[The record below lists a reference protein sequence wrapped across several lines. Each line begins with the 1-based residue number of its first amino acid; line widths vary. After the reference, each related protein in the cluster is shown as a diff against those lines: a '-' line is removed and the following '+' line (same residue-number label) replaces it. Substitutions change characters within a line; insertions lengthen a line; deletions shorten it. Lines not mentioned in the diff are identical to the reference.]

1 MIGVAAMA
9 VELMLA
15 APLAALQHIKAD
27 GEDFADQK
35 QQTFYLLAFNAL
47 LKPTLLLFGLVMAS
61 VMFVVMANFLNMTMG
76 LAFVSSQGDSFIGLV
91 GVFVML
97 VISFYIH
104 YQLCIRSFGL
114 ITKVPEAVADLLGV
128 RDGNRGE
135 QGDSDTIIGGVVSF
149 TNKGMAHTGTVAAIG
164 KNKGGQGNP
173 DPGPPKSGGG
183 GGAPGGGAA
192 AGGNGGALNPASA
205 KGGAA
210 PAGKPKDG

>member
-1 MIGVAAMA
+1 
-9 VELMLA
+9 MLA

-91 GVFVML
+91 GLFVML
-97 VISFYIH
+97 VISFYMH
-104 YQLCIRSFGL
+104 YQPCIRSFGL

-135 QGDSDTIIGGVVSF
+135 HGDSDTIIGGVVSF
-149 TNKGMAHTGTVAAIG
+149 TQKGMSHTGTVAAIG
-164 KNKGGQGNP
+164 KNKDQAPNP
-173 DPGPPKSGGG
+173 TQKPTE
-183 GGAPGGGAA
+183 GAA

-210 PAGKPKDG
+210 PAGKGET